1 MKPSSFVR
9 EIPITDVPGLRIG
22 HAENEEAKT
31 GVTVLIFDQ
40 GAAAGVDISGGGPAS
55 RETPLASPVTA
66 DNPLNAIV
74 LSGGSAFGLA
84 AGDGVMRYLEE
95 HGMGYPTGFANVPLV
110 CQSCIYDLGMG
121 RADIRP
127 DAAMGYEACVQAED
141 WSKNASSLQ
150 ETFSCAADFNK
161 SLCGSIG
168 AGCGAS
174 VGKIC
179 GMERSMKSGIGI
191 CAVSVGS
198 LKMAAVVVLNALGDI
213 FNPETGQKIAGLLDP
228 ERKHFSDTCEELY
241 RFSQQTDLFTG
252 ETELTSSNTT
262 IGAIITNGKF
272 SKAQLSKIAS
282 MTRCAY
288 ARCINPVATMA
299 DGDSIYAVSTGDI
312 PADINMAG
320 TLAAQIMAE
329 AIQRAC

>member
-1 MKPSSFVR
+1 
-9 EIPITDVPGLRIG
+9 
-22 HAENEEAKT
+22 
-31 GVTVLIFDQ
+31 
-40 GAAAGVDISGGGPAS
+40 
-55 RETPLASPVTA
+55 
-66 DNPLNAIV
+66 
-74 LSGGSAFGLA
+74 
-84 AGDGVMRYLEE
+84 
-95 HGMGYPTGFANVPLV
+95 
-110 CQSCIYDLGMG
+110 
-121 RADIRP
+121 
-127 DAAMGYEACVQAED
+127 
-141 WSKNASSLQ
+141 
-150 ETFSCAADFNK
+150 
-161 SLCGSIG
+161 
-168 AGCGAS
+168 
-174 VGKIC
+174 
-179 GMERSMKSGIGI
+179 MKSGFGL

-299 DGDSIYAVSTGDI
+299 DGDSIYAVSTGDV